1 MEEQIYEASVEEK
14 TLFATEFE
22 FSLPKGFID
31 EEGHV
36 HRDGIMRLAN
46 ARDEITPLSDP
57 KVREN
62 KAYLVILI
70 LSKVI
75 TKLGNIND
83 VTPEI
88 VEKFFSADLSYL
100 QDFYRRINGNGE
112 AIIPATCPAC
122 GHSFEAE
129 FKCLGK

>member
-14 TLFATEFE
+14 TLFSTEFE
-22 FSLPKGFID
+22 FTLPKGFID
-31 EEGHV
+31 EEGSV
-36 HRDGIMRLAN
+36 HKDGIMRLAN
-46 ARDEITPLSDP
+46 ARDEIAPLSDP

-70 LSKVI
+70 LSRVI
-75 TKLGNIND
+75 TKLGNISE
-83 VTPEI
+83 VTPEV
-88 VEKFFSADLSYL
+88 VERFFSADLSYL
-100 QDFYRRINGNGE
+100 QDFYRRINGDGE

-122 GHSFEAE
+122 GHGFKAE

>member
-14 TLFATEFE
+14 TLFSTEFE
-22 FSLPKGFID
+22 FTLPKGFID
-31 EEGHV
+31 EEGAV

-46 ARDEITPLSDP
+46 ARDEIAPLSDP

-70 LSKVI
+70 LSRVI
-75 TKLGNIND
+75 TKLGNISE
-83 VTPEI
+83 VTPEV
-88 VEKFFSADLSYL
+88 VERFFSADLSYL
-100 QDFYRRINGNGE
+100 QDFYRRINGDGE

-122 GHSFEAE
+122 GHGFNAE